1 MKRRRHCTPQ
11 LLACCVVLTLGLGCS
26 YGTSAS
32 LQSACRSVVSGQELL
47 TSATTFRHYEQAV
60 EELRSA
66 IAALPNDYD
75 SVATSIGRYVDGAE
89 AIMALAADYPGIEH
103 FDDLPIEAQAVAE
116 TATRQLQ
123 SAAGSIQ
130 HFVEGNC

>member
-1 MKRRRHCTPQ
+1 VKRRRHCTPQ
-11 LLACCVVLTLGLGCS
+11 LLACCVVLTLGCS
-26 YGTSAS
+26 NGTSPS
-32 LQSACRSVVSGQELL
+32 LESACRSVVLGQELL

-66 IAALPNDYD
+66 IAALPNDYG
-75 SVATSIGRYVDGAE
+75 SVAASIGRYVDGAE

-103 FDDLPIEAQAVAE
+103 FDDLPIEVQTVAE

-130 HFVEGNC
+130 PFVEGNC